1 MTQSIISLERLPISD
16 DAILKFSGG
25 SQILV
30 RILDDNEGVRI
41 ILTPNNKLV
50 RINKNLSCVVL
61 AEHVTI
67 R

>member
-1 MTQSIISLERLPISD
+1 MTQSIISLERLPISN
-16 DAILKFSGG
+16 DAVLKFSGG

-41 ILTPNNKLV
+41 IHTPSNKLV
-50 RINKNLSCVVL
+50 RINKDLSCVIL
-61 AEHVTI
+61 AEGVII

>member
-1 MTQSIISLERLPISD
+1 MTQSIISLERLPISN
-16 DAILKFSGG
+16 DAVLKFSGG

-41 ILTPNNKLV
+41 IHTPSNKLV
-50 RINKNLSCVVL
+50 RINKDLSCVVL
-61 AEHVTI
+61 AEGVII

>member
-30 RILDDNEGVRI
+30 RIIDDNEGIRI

-50 RINKNLSCVVL
+50 RINKDLSCVVL
-61 AEHVTI
+61 AERVTI